1 MGKGR
6 EKRRRKANKQR
17 QRPREE
23 RDLVKEKVMD
33 RFERAERADADVERF
48 SVRNILAARAGSD
61 PPPILGEPDTP
72 VRAPLKP
79 KPHLRSG
86 AIALHEPEPEDAFLT
101 MNPKSISK

>member
-17 QRPREE
+17 QRTREE
-23 RDLVKEKVMD
+23 RDPVKEKVLE
-33 RFERAERADADVERF
+33 RFEAEWRPCGTASEAR
-48 SVRNILAARAGSD
+48 SVRAGSD

-86 AIALHEPEPEDAFLT
+86 ALALLEPEPEDAFLT
-101 MNPKSISK
+101 VNQKSISK